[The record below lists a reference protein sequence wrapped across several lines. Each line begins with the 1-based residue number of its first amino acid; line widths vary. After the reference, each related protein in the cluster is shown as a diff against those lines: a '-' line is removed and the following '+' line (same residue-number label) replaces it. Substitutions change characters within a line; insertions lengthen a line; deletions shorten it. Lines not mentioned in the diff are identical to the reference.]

1 MKKYIPILELLGQ
14 LRRLLFTPVH
24 DYRAAEDD
32 EDADGSAG
40 DHPDQDRDL
49 ATGEAEHV
57 AGLPTNAAHVLVPGG
72 PVGDEARW
80 AGMHAGTLIQQHGA
94 SGARPVPASLASR
107 LGLDAF
113 SSYN

>member
-1 MKKYIPILELLGQ
+1 M
-14 LRRLLFTPVH
+14 H
-24 DYRAAEDD
+24 DDRAAEDD

-40 DHPDQDRDL
+40 DHPHQNRDL

-57 AGLPTNAAHVLVPGG
+57 AGLPADAAHIFVPSG

-94 SGARPVPASLASR
+94 SGARSVPAPLASR

-113 SSYN
+113 SGCNW